1 MPPPSTGVLSFGL
14 VAIPVRIHTATH
26 SENVSFHLLH
36 EKCGSR
42 VRNQYHCPVCN
53 VVVER
58 DDLIRGFQDA
68 KDQYVQITEEELD
81 SLEAEANN
89 SIDLKEFIP
98 LPSVDPVYFENTHYL
113 APDKGGE
120 RPYKL
125 LADALAKSSRVAIA
139 ELVSRGK
146 EQLVLIRP
154 YRNGL
159 VLHTMYHADEV
170 RDFQQVPKGEKVN
183 VSRQELELGI
193 GLIDRLTSEEFNP
206 ENYEDEYRI
215 RVLAMLDEKSKG
227 KEIVID
233 KAPAPKH
240 GQVIDIMEAL
250 KRSMERVPAKKKT
263 AAAAVTKKKKKT
275 S

>member
-1 MPPPSTGVLSFGL
+1 
-14 VAIPVRIHTATH
+14 
-26 SENVSFHLLH
+26 
-36 EKCGSR
+36 
-42 VRNQYHCPVCN
+42 
-53 VVVER
+53 
-58 DDLIRGFQDA
+58 
-68 KDQYVQITEEELD
+68 
-81 SLEAEANN
+81 
-89 SIDLKEFIP
+89 
-98 LPSVDPVYFENTHYL
+98 
-113 APDKGGE
+113 
-120 RPYKL
+120 
-125 LADALAKSSRVAIA
+125 
-139 ELVSRGK
+139 
-146 EQLVLIRP
+146 
-154 YRNGL
+154 
-159 VLHTMYHADEV
+159 
-170 RDFQQVPKGEKVN
+170 VPKGEKVN